1 MGKIRALVL
10 AGNGINCEYETA
22 KACEFAGFDAVDIVY
37 IYDLVRGNA
46 KMDDYHLFC
55 FPGGF
60 LDGDDLGAAKAAAN
74 LFLNSTIEETGE
86 PLKDALSRFVE
97 SGKLVIGI
105 CNGFQM
111 IAKLGLVPALNGYF
125 SQDATLVFNDSGKFE
140 DRWVRLKVEDS
151 PCIFT
156 RGLSDLYFPV
166 RHGEGKFH
174 APKATLGEI
183 ERRGFVVLRYA
194 DKHTGAPTQRYPDN
208 PNGSLNAIAGICDPS
223 GRVFGLMPHP
233 EAFLSRYNHP
243 HWTRQELPDDGQGVM
258 VFKNAYEYL
267 QDRFG
272 CRSARD
278 R

>member
-1 MGKIRALVL
+1 MGEIRALVL

-22 KACEFAGFDAVDIVY
+22 KACEFAGFPRVDIVY
-37 IYDLVRGNA
+37 IYDLVQGA
-46 KMDDYHLFC
+46 VSIDDYHLFC

-74 LFLNSTIEETGE
+74 LFLNSAVQRTGE
-86 PLKDALSRFVE
+86 PLKDALLRFID

-111 IAKLGLVPALNGYF
+111 IVKLGLVPALDGYF

-140 DRWVRLKVEDS
+140 DRWVRLRVEDS
-151 PCIFT
+151 PCVFT
-156 RGLSDLYFPV
+156 KGLDELYLPV
-166 RHGEGKFH
+166 RHGEGKFY
-174 APKATLGEI
+174 APEAALDEI
-183 ERRGFVVLRYA
+183 ERRGLVVLRYA
-194 DKHTGAPTQRYPDN
+194 DKRTGEPTQRYPDN

-243 HWTRQELPDDGQGVM
+243 RWMREEFPENGQGLA
-258 VFKNAYEYL
+258 VFRNAYEYL
-267 QDRFG
+267 RGEFG
-272 CRSARD
+272 
-278 R
+278 